1 MIKEIKDECKVKMEK
16 AIMSLKSELNS
27 IRAGRANPK
36 ILDRVVVEYYGTPT
50 PLNQLANISTPEP
63 RMIMISP
70 WDAKSVADI
79 EKAILKSDLGL
90 NPSNDGKIIRL
101 IIPQLT
107 EERRK
112 ELVKIAKKTGEDSKI
127 AIRNIRRNAN
137 TSLKTAEK
145 EGLITEDELKVA
157 EVDIQKMTDA
167 EIVNIDEIIADKT
180 KEILEV

>member
-16 AIMSLKSELNS
+16 AIVSLKSELNT

-70 WDAKSVADI
+70 WDAKSVGDI

-101 IIPQLT
+101 VIPQLT

-112 ELVKIAKKTGEDSKI
+112 DLVKVAKKTGEDAKI

-137 TSLKTAEK
+137 TSLKNAEK
-145 EGLITEDELKVA
+145 EALITEDELKTA
-157 EVDIQKMTDA
+157 EADIQKMTDA

>member
-16 AIMSLKSELNS
+16 AIVSLKSELNT

-70 WDAKSVADI
+70 WDAKSVGDI

-101 IIPQLT
+101 VIPQLT

-112 ELVKIAKKTGEDSKI
+112 DLVKVAKKTGEDAKI

-137 TSLKTAEK
+137 TSLKNAEK
-145 EGLITEDELKVA
+145 EALITEDELKTA
-157 EVDIQKMTDA
+157 EADIQKMTDA

-180 KEILEV
+180 KEI